1 MLLQYLL
8 KFYKF
13 KKTWYFSKSPGS
25 TVPNGKQK
33 NGGNSFSVLYK
44 DGSMA
49 SIGDNETFSDYV
61 TDLGSAVDKTEFA
74 IMPTVGPG

>member
-1 MLLQYLL
+1 M
-8 KFYKF
+8 
-13 KKTWYFSKSPGS
+13 
-25 TVPNGKQK
+25 
-33 NGGNSFSVLYK
+33 LYK

-74 IMPTVGPG
+74 IMPTVGPGWLILI

>member
-1 MLLQYLL
+1 M
-8 KFYKF
+8 
-13 KKTWYFSKSPGS
+13 
-25 TVPNGKQK
+25 
-33 NGGNSFSVLYK
+33 LYK

-49 SIGDNETFSDYV
+49 SIGDNETFADYV